1 MNTPSATDRKPLI
14 ECRDLQKY
22 YGDYHALRGIDL
34 TIHEGEFFSLLGPS
48 GCGKTTLL
56 RTIAGFEDISS
67 GVVLIDGQ
75 DMADVPANRRPTNMV
90 FQSYAIFPHLTVA
103 ENVGFGLRRDPRS
116 AAEKAAAVEE
126 ALTMVGLAGY
136 GRRAAHALSGGQ
148 RQRVALARAL
158 ILKPKVL
165 LLDEPLSALDRKMRE
180 QMQVELIKL
189 QRQVGITFVLVT
201 HDQEEALVMSDRI
214 AVMFDGQIAQLDG
227 PEALYARPTSRRVAN
242 FIGVMNFL
250 PAHVLDDTSDGVLI
264 EAPGFGVVEVPMR
277 NVSRLN
283 PDDSRPMI
291 GFRPEAVSLLS
302 ASQGPASRTAGRV
315 TGGVIDEVVYYGD
328 MTYYDVRLDG
338 SARFDGVSRPVR
350 ISMRNVFGR
359 EVPDIGTRTRV
370 SWSPGSLVLFR

>member
-1 MNTPSATDRKPLI
+1 MIPKSTSVNTANRPTMI
-14 ECRDLQKY
+14 EFRDVQKY
-22 YGDYHALRGIDL
+22 YGDYHALRGI
-34 TIHEGEFFSLLGPS
+34 TANIRAGEFFSLLGPS

-67 GVVLIDGQ
+67 GVVLIDGK
-75 DMADVPANRRPTNMV
+75 DMAEVSANRRPTNMV

-116 AAEKAAAVEE
+116 KAEKAKAVEE
-126 ALTMVGLAGY
+126 ALEMVGLKGY
-136 GRRAAHALSGGQ
+136 GPRAAHAMSGGQ

-165 LLDEPLSALDRKMRE
+165 LLDEPMSALDRKIRE

-189 QRQVGITFVLVT
+189 QRELGITFVLVT

-214 AVMFDGQIAQLDG
+214 AVMFDGEIAQLDD
-227 PEALYARPTSRRVAN
+227 PETLYRRPSSRRVAE

-250 PAHVLDDTSDGVLI
+250 PAQIMSEGSDGAQVDV
-264 EAPGFGVVEVPMR
+264 AGFGQVSLTPDQIARTATGGESVV
-277 NVSRLN
+277 
-283 PDDSRPMI
+283 
-291 GFRPEAVSLLS
+291 GFRPETLTILHEGQPRAEYESP
-302 ASQGPASRTAGRV
+302 GT
-315 TGGVIDEVVYYGD
+315 IDEVVYYGD

-338 SARFDGVSRPVR
+338 TTKPVR

-359 EVPDIGTRTRV
+359 PVLDVGVRTRLA
-370 SWSPGSLVLFR
+370 WAPGALVLFR